1 MFGQRRPRLRLLG
14 AADVQPVSLDRQ
26 IQVDREEA
34 ALYSVQRR
42 HHFNVVVYPIVRAIG
57 FQLMILVLLGHNAAR
72 PGVGSW
78 NAVLIYIAVVEVY
91 CFVTWQLLVH
101 FYDRVKAV
109 DLGLVF
115 LTIDLF
121 LWTGAV
127 YASGGYQSWLFFLLS
142 LRVADQSFV
151 SFRRASA
158 FAHLAPACFLAMV
171 AWQHFVDG
179 APVDWGVAAA
189 QLLLLYLS
197 SLYLLISG
205 RNAEQ
210 LRERSTAAVRLARDS
225 IAQLQERSDQLAR
238 AKEEAEAASVAK
250 SQFLANMSHELRTP
264 LNAVIGYSEM
274 LEEELAEDGA
284 SGAVLDDLGRIK
296 GAGKHLLGL
305 INDVLDLSKIEAGRM
320 ELNYDDYD
328 LGQLVNQVC
337 STVQPLVA
345 ANRNRLVVE
354 LPQQPGELRIDATR
368 LRQVLFNLLSNAA
381 KFTSDGT
388 ITLRVRRAMEADR
401 QRVVFEVHDTGIGMT
416 PEQLAKLFQPFV
428 QADSSTTRRYGG
440 TGLGLVISRR
450 LCRMMGGD
458 VEVHS
463 EAGRG
468 SCFSASVLAGEAVPE
483 GGPGGQPPSEPGELA
498 PVPA

>member
-1 MFGQRRPRLRLLG
+1 MFGQWRLRRTLLG
-14 AADVQPVSLDRQ
+14 AADVQPVPLDQQ

-34 ALYSVQRR
+34 ALYSTQRR
-42 HHFNVVVYPIVRAIG
+42 RHFNVVVYPIVRTVG

-78 NAVLIYIAVVEVY
+78 NAVAAYILLAEVY
-91 CFVTWQLLVH
+91 CFVSWRLLVH

-115 LTIDLF
+115 LTLDLL

-127 YASGGYQSWLFFLLS
+127 YASGGFNSWLFFLLS

-158 FAHLAPACFLAMV
+158 FAHMAPACFLAMV
-171 AWQHFVDG
+171 AWQYFVDD
-179 APVDWGVAAA
+179 AAVDWGVAGA

-197 SLYLLISG
+197 SLYLLMSG

-210 LRERSTAAVRLARDS
+210 LRDRSAAAVRLARES

-284 SGAVLDDLGRIK
+284 SGTVLDDLGRIK

-345 ANRNRLVVE
+345 TNRNRLVLE
-354 LPQQPGELRIDATR
+354 LPPQPGELRTDATR

-381 KFTSDGT
+381 KFTNDGT
-388 ITLRVRRAMEADR
+388 LTLRVRRD
-401 QRVVFEVHDTGIGMT
+401 RVVGRDRVAFEVHDTGIGMT
-416 PEQLAKLFQPFV
+416 PEQVANLFQPFV

-458 VEVHS
+458 VEVQS
-463 EAGRG
+463 ESGRG
-468 SCFSASVLAGEAVPE
+468 SCFTATVLAGEPAQD
-483 GGPGGQPPSEPGELA
+483 GGPDSEQPSGPAELA
-498 PVPA
+498 PAAA

>member
-1 MFGQRRPRLRLLG
+1 MIGQRRLRRTLLG
-14 AADVQPVSLDRQ
+14 AADVQPVPLDQQ

-34 ALYSVQRR
+34 ARYSVQRR
-42 HHFNVVVYPIVRAIG
+42 RHFNVVVYPIVRAIG

-78 NAVLIYIAVVEVY
+78 YAVAVYIVVVELY
-91 CFVTWQLLVH
+91 CLVSWQLLVH
-101 FYDRVKAV
+101 FYDRVRAV

-115 LTIDLF
+115 LTIDLP

-127 YASGGYQSWLFFLLS
+127 YASGGYNSWLFFLLS

-151 SFRRASA
+151 SYRRASA
-158 FAHLAPACFLAMV
+158 FAHMAPACFLAMV
-171 AWQHFVDG
+171 AWQHFVDRTD
-179 APVDWGVAAA
+179 VDWGVAAA

-197 SLYLLISG
+197 SIYLLLSG

-210 LRERSTAAVRLARDS
+210 LRERSTAAVRLARES

-284 SGAVLDDLGRIK
+284 SGTVIDDLGRIK

-345 ANRNRLVVE
+345 ANRNRLVVDM
-354 LPQQPGELRIDATR
+354 PQQPGELRIDATR

-388 ITLRVRRAMEADR
+388 ITLRVRRDTVAER
-401 QRVVFEVHDTGIGMT
+401 QRVMFEVHDTGIGMT

-428 QADSSTTRRYGG
+428 QADASTTRRYGG

-458 VEVHS
+458 VTAHS
-463 EAGRG
+463 TPGAG
-468 SCFSASVLAGEAVPE
+468 SVFTAIVRADMRT
-483 GGPGGQPPSEPGELA
+483 A
-498 PVPA
+498 A

>member
-1 MFGQRRPRLRLLG
+1 M
-14 AADVQPVSLDRQ
+14 
-26 IQVDREEA
+26 
-34 ALYSVQRR
+34 
-42 HHFNVVVYPIVRAIG
+42 
-57 FQLMILVLLGHNAAR
+57 
-72 PGVGSW
+72 
-78 NAVLIYIAVVEVY
+78 
-91 CFVTWQLLVH
+91 
-101 FYDRVKAV
+101 
-109 DLGLVF
+109 
-115 LTIDLF
+115 
-121 LWTGAV
+121 
-127 YASGGYQSWLFFLLS
+127 
-142 LRVADQSFV
+142 
-151 SFRRASA
+151 
-158 FAHLAPACFLAMV
+158 APACFLAMV
-171 AWQHFVDG
+171 AWQYFVDD
-179 APVDWGVAAA
+179 AAVDWGVAGA

-197 SLYLLISG
+197 SLYLLMSG

-210 LRERSTAAVRLARDS
+210 LRDRSAAAVRLARES

-284 SGAVLDDLGRIK
+284 SGTVLDDLGRIK

-345 ANRNRLVVE
+345 TNRNRLVLE
-354 LPQQPGELRIDATR
+354 LPEQPGELRTDATR

-381 KFTSDGT
+381 KFTNEGT
-388 ITLRVRRAMEADR
+388 LTLRVRRD
-401 QRVVFEVHDTGIGMT
+401 RVVGRDRVAFEVHDTGIGMT
-416 PEQLAKLFQPFV
+416 PEQVANLFQPFV

-458 VEVHS
+458 VEVQS
-463 EAGRG
+463 ESGRG
-468 SCFSASVLAGEAVPE
+468 SCFTATVLAGEPVQD
-483 GGPGGQPPSEPGELA
+483 GGPDSEQPSGPPELA
-498 PVPA
+498 PAAA